1 MKKADMLFRV
11 SVLLLLAAILTVQCL
26 ILKATND
33 SRPPTLGDLRKAQGD
48 ARRELYLRRPMVQVS
63 GSVDID

>member
-1 MKKADMLFRV
+1 MTKADMIFRL

-33 SRPPTLGDLRKAQGD
+33 ARPPTLGELREAQGN

>member
-1 MKKADMLFRV
+1 MTKADVLFRV
-11 SVLLLLAAILTVQCL
+11 SVVLLLAAILTVQCL

-33 SRPPTLGDLRKAQGD
+33 ARPPTLGESLEAQGD

>member
-26 ILKATND
+26 ILKA
-33 SRPPTLGDLRKAQGD
+33 RKAQGV